1 MWYWLGSRSV
11 LRSTEP
17 YTIMSD
23 STWLN
28 YNRRLHHMSDKKK
41 ITQQLLSN
49 SNYYKMHD
57 RNKLTSQK
65 YTKKFDNLVQETGKV
80 LVFNIQQHN

>member
-1 MWYWLGSRSV
+1 
-11 LRSTEP
+11 
-17 YTIMSD
+17 
-23 STWLN
+23 
-28 YNRRLHHMSDKKK
+28 MSDKKK

-80 LVFNIQQHN
+80 LVFNIQQHNWPRAGMWSYHVQETGGKSLCKLTI